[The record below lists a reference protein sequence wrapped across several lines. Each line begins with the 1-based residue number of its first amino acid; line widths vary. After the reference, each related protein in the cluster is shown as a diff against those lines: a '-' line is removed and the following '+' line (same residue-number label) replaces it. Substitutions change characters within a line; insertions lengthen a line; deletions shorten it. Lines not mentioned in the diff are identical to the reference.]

1 MNWIVEH
8 WDSLLAAL
16 GIPGGGLVGFLAGR
30 RKQKL
35 NEDTI
40 QITNLSEIIKQVQS
54 QNAWL
59 QQEMKDQRVY
69 FEGKCEIMQDE
80 LNNTRAQLN
89 STKEEVATL
98 KKKLSEQSI

>member
-1 MNWIVEH
+1 MNWMIEH

-16 GIPGGGLVGFLAGR
+16 GIPSGGLIGFLVGR

-54 QNAWL
+54 QNTWL
-59 QQEMKDQRVY
+59 QQEMKDQRMY
-69 FEGKCEIMQDE
+69 FEGKCEIMQHE
-80 LNNTRAQLN
+80 LDNTRAQLN

-98 KKKLSEQSI
+98 KKKLAE